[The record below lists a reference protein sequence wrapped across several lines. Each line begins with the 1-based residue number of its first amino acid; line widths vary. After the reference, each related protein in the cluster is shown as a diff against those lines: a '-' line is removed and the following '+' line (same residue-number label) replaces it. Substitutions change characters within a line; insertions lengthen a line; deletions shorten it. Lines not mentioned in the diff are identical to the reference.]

1 MKTYLAVTAAV
12 FGVLT
17 AVHIWRMFA
26 ESHVA
31 TEPWFVLITAISA
44 LLCVWSVRLLIATR
58 SSR

>member
-1 MKTYLAVTAAV
+1 MKTYLAVTAAL

-17 AVHIWRMFA
+17 AVHIWRMVV

-31 TEPWFVLITAISA
+31 TEPSFVLITAISA
-44 LLCVWSVRLLIATR
+44 LLCVWGVRLLVATR